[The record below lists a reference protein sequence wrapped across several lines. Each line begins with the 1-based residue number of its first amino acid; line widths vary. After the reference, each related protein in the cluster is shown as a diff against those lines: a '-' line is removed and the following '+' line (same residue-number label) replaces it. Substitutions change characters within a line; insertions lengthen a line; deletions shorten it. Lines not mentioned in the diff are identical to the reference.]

1 MNRKNIQFHGYD
13 PLGSKLKKIIK
24 NRDIKILGKKIN
36 VNIYDMIIIV
46 NDHPNFYQ
54 IIESQLKENKSN
66 NKKYIFDTWNKLSVN
81 YIKNLNWQYLKI

>member
-1 MNRKNIQFHGYD
+1 
-13 PLGSKLKKIIK
+13 
-24 NRDIKILGKKIN
+24 
-36 VNIYDMIIIV
+36 MIIIV